1 MREVSNMQT
10 MEISIERHEDDAC
23 LSTDKVVIEGTQ
35 EQLDKLNMIIMSA
48 ADLLSAV
55 EEEAEECKI
64 R

>member
-1 MREVSNMQT
+1 MQT
-10 MEISIERHEDDAC
+10 MEISIERHEDGAC
-23 LSTDKVVIEGTQ
+23 LSTDKVVIEGIP

>member
-1 MREVSNMQT
+1 MQT
-10 MEISIERHEDDAC
+10 MEISIERRENGGC
-23 LSTDKVVIEGTQ
+23 LSTDKIAIQGTP

-64 R
+64 K